1 MASSNLATYLGSGLA
16 ADLPD
21 AATLAANLFDGM
33 TAFYFATDTNEL
45 YMLDPSGTPSWTVQS
60 APGGLYQPLSAV
72 LTAYASG
79 DTPSAFTLGI
89 VDSADAAAWR
99 TAIGAGTSSTTGTVT
114 SVDGSSSASG
124 FSLTGGPITSSGT
137 LTFGVSDQALARTS
151 LGLGTMATQSASSYQ
166 PSSTVLTAY
175 AGGDTPSAFTLGIVD
190 SVDAAAWRAAIG
202 AGTSTVTPSALTKA
216 DDTNVTLTLGGTPS
230 TALLAPASLTLGWT
244 GTLSQSRGGFGQN
257 VAAVNGYAKA
267 TTGTFAFSTTI
278 PGSDVSGNISGNA
291 ANVTGTVAIA
301 NGGTGATSAS
311 AARTALGL
319 GTAAVQN
326 TGTSG
331 ANVPLLNG
339 GNTWSAGQI
348 IQSSTSFDD
357 MTGTSGVF
365 TRYRTSGSNRWSQG
379 KNGVTESGGNAG
391 SDYVLDRHD
400 DSGAYIA
407 NALYI
412 ERSTG
417 RTTVGG
423 LFRPSAD
430 NTMSLGEAS
439 RRWSVVYAG
448 TGTINTSDE
457 RQKRDIQPIR
467 DDLLD
472 AWAGVNW
479 VAYRFNEAYER
490 KGDDARWHFG
500 AIAQQ
505 VRDVIDARLGEGA
518 ALRLGLVC
526 YDEWDEQPEETVP
539 VLATRGKPS
548 QRPVLKE
555 RFIPNGDGSF
565 SREVYDTGE
574 VEDYTEQ
581 EEYDTGEV
589 EIVRPYR
596 AAGNR
601 WGLRY
606 TECFALEAA
615 YQRRRM
621 DRIEAALTS
630 LGR

>member
-89 VDSADAAAWR
+89 VDSVDAAAWR

-114 SVDGSSSASG
+114 SVDGGSSASG
-124 FSLTGGPITSSGT
+124 FSLTGGPVTSSGT
-137 LTFGVSDQALARTS
+137 LTFGVSDQSLARTS
-151 LGLGTMATQSASSYQ
+151 LGLGTMATESASNYL
-166 PSSTVLTAY
+166 PLT
-175 AGGDTPSAFTLGIVD
+175 GGTLTGNLGIVPANGVSAQYD
-190 SVDAAAWRAAIG
+190 VTSNNGSGEKVALATLQANVLGFASAIVQSYRTSTSTHCNFVGQAAYGTATAPAQIG
-202 AGTSTVTPSALTKA
+202 AANVSLFELSSRPLASDLVTFAQQARLSFSSTSAHSSTNLGVYASIDLTANGSTTRTNSVTFYAGTGTSTIA
-216 DDTNVTLTLGGTPS
+216 DV
-230 TALLAPASLTLGWT
+230 
-244 GTLSQSRGGFGQN
+244 FE
-257 VAAVNGYAKA
+257 AA
-267 TTGTFAFSTTI
+267 
-278 PGSDVSGNISGNA
+278 GNIKPSSD
-291 ANVTGTVAIA
+291 NVFSCGI
-301 NGGTGATSAS
+301 
-311 AARTALGL
+311 
-319 GTAAVQN
+319 
-326 TGTSG
+326 
-331 ANVPLLNG
+331 
-339 GNTWSAGQI
+339 
-348 IQSSTSFDD
+348 
-357 MTGTSGVF
+357 
-365 TRYRTSGSNRWSQG
+365 
-379 KNGVTESGGNAG
+379 
-391 SDYVLDRHD
+391 
-400 DSGAYIA
+400 
-407 NALYI
+407 
-412 ERSTG
+412 
-417 RTTVGG
+417 
-423 LFRPSAD
+423 
-430 NTMSLGEAS
+430 AS
-439 RRWSVVYAG
+439 RRWSVIYAG

-472 AWAGVNW
+472 AWANVNW

-490 KGDDARWHFG
+490 KGEDARWHFG

-505 VRDVIDARLGEGA
+505 VKDAIDAKLGEDA

-539 VLATRGKPS
+539 VFATRAKPS
-548 QRPVLKE
+548 RRPVLKE

-630 LGR
+630 LGM